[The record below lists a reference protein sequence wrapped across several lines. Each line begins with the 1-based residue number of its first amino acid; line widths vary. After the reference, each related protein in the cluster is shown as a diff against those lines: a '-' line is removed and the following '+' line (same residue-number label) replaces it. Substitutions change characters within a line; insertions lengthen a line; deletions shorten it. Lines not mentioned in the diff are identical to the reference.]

1 MPNLRIETNVPKDKI
16 DMKVCLAELSTALAN
31 TTGKPEQY
39 LVVQVIRVLGLL
51 VCLFYGCQVI
61 PDVAMVFGGSDEP
74 CANAFFMCIGKMGA
88 EENKVHAAN
97 LFPVISKHLGVPQD
111 RFYILFRDAPA
122 HEVAW
127 KATTFKDNLG
137 K

>member
-16 DMKVCLAELSTALAN
+16 DMKTCLTELSKALAA

-39 LVVQVIRVLGLL
+39 MVV
-51 VCLFYGCQVI
+51 QVI
-61 PDVAMVFGGSDEP
+61 PDVAMMFGGSEEP
-74 CANAFFMCIGKMGA
+74 CANAFFMCIGKLGP

-111 RFYILFRDAPA
+111 RFYILFRDAPT

-127 KATTFKDNLG
+127 KSTTFKDILG

>member
-1 MPNLRIETNVPKDKI
+1 MPNLRIETNVEKDKI
-16 DMKVCLAELSTALAN
+16 ADMNAFLAELSKALAA

-39 LVVQVIRVLGLL
+39 MVVQVIPGVS
-51 VCLFYGCQVI
+51 
-61 PDVAMVFGGSDEP
+61 MMFGGSADP
-74 CANAFFMCIGKMGA
+74 CANAFFMCIGKMGP

-97 LFPVISKHLGVPQD
+97 LFPVITKHLGVPED
-111 RFYILFRDAPA
+111 RMYILFRDAPT

-127 KATTFKDNLG
+127 KSTTFQDILG

>member
-1 MPNLRIETNVPKDKI
+1 MPNLRIETNVAKDKI
-16 DMKVCLAELSTALAN
+16 DMKACLTELSKAMAS

-39 LVVQVIRVLGLL
+39 MVV
-51 VCLFYGCQVI
+51 QVI
-61 PDVAMVFGGSDEP
+61 PDVAMMFGGSDAP

-97 LFPVISKHLGVPQD
+97 LFPIITKHLGVPED
-111 RFYILFRDAPA
+111 RLYILFRDAPT

-127 KATTFKDNLG
+127 KSTTFKDILG